1 MASRPRSHAEL
12 ADAVQHLDPRLREEF
27 RQRRCI
33 RDAAPSME
41 FRSSET
47 LGAVASRE
55 IEGRLRDFDQRLQ
68 IVEDRLKWASTEG
81 APPSES
87 AGGICTRTEHGFSVT
102 GREFQGAGG
111 TSDHVVA
118 GGALTQ
124 STPEKAGGTSDQTK
138 IRIEVSMQEISYAEA
153 FERLGGEA
161 ELERCADLIALV
173 RAEVANETLEDE
185 LRELFPGSASMRRG
199 YSTKLVYQHYV
210 AGLNELYKLAEE
222 VQPDFQESIVDLSRA
237 TGGTP
242 QLPGLKGRKRAK
254 MKAEFKYTSDG
265 GVAWYRLTDVVRST
279 IVYETI
285 SDMYRG
291 P

>member
-1 MASRPRSHAEL
+1 MSSRPRSHAEL

-87 AGGICTRTEHGFSVT
+87 AGGIGTRAEHGFHVT

-124 STPEKAGGTSDQTK
+124 PTPEKT
-138 IRIEVSMQEISYAEA
+138 VC
-153 FERLGGEA
+153 L
-161 ELERCADLIALV
+161 
-173 RAEVANETLEDE
+173 
-185 LRELFPGSASMRRG
+185 
-199 YSTKLVYQHYV
+199 
-210 AGLNELYKLAEE
+210 
-222 VQPDFQESIVDLSRA
+222 
-237 TGGTP
+237 
-242 QLPGLKGRKRAK
+242 
-254 MKAEFKYTSDG
+254 
-265 GVAWYRLTDVVRST
+265 DVV
-279 IVYETI
+279 V
-285 SDMYRG
+285 
-291 P
+291 

>member
-1 MASRPRSHAEL
+1 MSSRPRSHAEL

-124 STPEKAGGTSDQTK
+124 PTPEKAGGTSDQTVLSRRRSSTQR
-138 IRIEVSMQEISYAEA
+138 IRIEASMQEISYAEA

-161 ELERCADLIALV
+161 ELERCSGLIASV
-173 RAEVANETLEDE
+173 RAEVANESLEDE
-185 LRELFPGSASMRRG
+185 LRKLFSWRRQYEEG
-199 YSTKLVYQHYV
+199 LQHA
-210 AGLNELYKLAEE
+210 AGIPAL
-222 VQPDFQESIVDLSRA
+222 RC
-237 TGGTP
+237 
-242 QLPGLKGRKRAK
+242 
-254 MKAEFKYTSDG
+254 
-265 GVAWYRLTDVVRST
+265 GV
-279 IVYETI
+279 
-285 SDMYRG
+285 G
-291 P
+291 